1 MNANDYK
8 KMIIELIKKTNDK
21 EKLSIIYRIIKRY
34 LD

>member
-1 MNANDYK
+1 MDVNDYR
-8 KMIIELIKKTNDK
+8 KMIIKLIKKTNNT

>member
-1 MNANDYK
+1 MEINNYK
-8 KMIIELIKKTNDK
+8 RMIIKLVKRTNDI